1 MCVQILNKER
11 ELDALK
17 TRNEYL
23 EAQIRD
29 AVEKY
34 KKKEEDLQVT
44 DMICHCIY
52 TYDMFYS
59 SSGPKLLKI
68 KLLFS
73 IATGAYRGD

>member
-1 MCVQILNKER
+1 MVTTTTSYLSICVCVCVKILNKER

-17 TRNEYL
+17 TRNEHL

-44 DMICHCIY
+44 GMMCHCIY
-52 TYDMFYS
+52 LYS
-59 SSGPKLLKI
+59 LR
-68 KLLFS
+68 LF
-73 IATGAYRGD
+73 TQ